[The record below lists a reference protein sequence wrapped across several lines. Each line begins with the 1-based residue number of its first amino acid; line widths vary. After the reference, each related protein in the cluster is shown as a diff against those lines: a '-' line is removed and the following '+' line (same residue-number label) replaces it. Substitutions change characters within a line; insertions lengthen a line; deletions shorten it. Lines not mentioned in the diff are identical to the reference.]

1 MPGQQRMQR
10 GPSLPY
16 KLLAGVVPVPGGW
29 LVAPGKLVG
38 IQVHPEEPKIAP
50 TFREVVDSVPLYEVI
65 AVTLPI
71 GLPTAPHRG
80 GRKADQQA
88 RQILGFPHA
97 GAIGSTPS
105 RSALLAKSYNAARQ
119 ANGGLLDIVTWQMFP
134 KIREL
139 DAEMEPYMQR
149 RVYEVRPELSFYQLA
164 EDEVLQ
170 HTKDS
175 RAGQSERQSLLRR
188 RMPGSER
195 IIDAEVDGARLT
207 HLTDAA
213 VTLWT
218 ARRIVARAV
227 NRVPEDPEW
236 DDKGLRMEILR

>member
-1 MPGQQRMQR
+1 MQR
-10 GPSLPY
+10 GPQLPY
-16 KLLAGVVPVPGGW
+16 KLLAGVVPCSGGW
-29 LVAPGKLVG
+29 LTAPGKLVG
-38 IQVHPEEPKIAP
+38 IQVYPDEPKIVE
-50 TFREVVDSVPLYEVI
+50 TFREIVDSVPLYEVI

-71 GLPTAPHRG
+71 GLPSSPHRG
-80 GRKADQQA
+80 GRAADVAA

-97 GAIGSTPS
+97 GAIGSTPA
-105 RSALLAKSYNAARQ
+105 RAALAAKNYEAARK
-119 ANGGLLDIVTWQMFP
+119 ANGGLLDVVTWQQFP
-134 KIREL
+134 RIREL

-164 EDEVLQ
+164 EDEVVK

-175 RAGQSERQSLLRR
+175 KAGQLERQELLRR

-195 IIDAEVDGARLT
+195 IIDAEVDGVRLT

-227 NRVPEDPEW
+227 SRVPEDPEW